1 MPRKSLIA
9 LLCAVCA
16 LIAVPASAS
25 AAINVSVGIGDQNAT
40 TFDVQSFKDL
50 RVKKVRYFIR
60 WNAVDN
66 PGELALADAYV
77 NKAKASGVRV
87 LMHIS
92 SDVLV
97 RAVDARRNGTKAA
110 KLPTV
115 KQYRS
120 KVGALV
126 RRYGRKKLDWGV
138 WNEAN
143 HDTQPTYRNPKRA
156 AQFFLEMRRLCRG
169 CKIVALDI
177 LDQRGAE
184 KYIQRFYS
192 ALGSRRRLANVVGIH
207 NYSDTNRYRS
217 SGTRSIIRA
226 TKRYN
231 RRAKFWLTETG
242 GVVRFAS
249 FTCNPNS
256 ASSVNKA
263 ERRQDRAI
271 RQMFKLTRQFRRDVQ
286 RLYIYNFVGTNCT
299 TRFDT
304 GIVRADGSPRPAYN
318 RVKREMRNFKR

>member
-1 MPRKSLIA
+1 MSRPTLLAVLAALSVLA
-9 LLCAVCA
+9 LL
-16 LIAVPASAS
+16 PASAS
-25 AAINVSVGIGDQNAT
+25 AARYNVSVGIGDQGVG
-40 TFDVQSFKDL
+40 TFDVPSFQAL
-50 RVKKVRYFIR
+50 NVKKVRYFIR
-60 WNAVDN
+60 WNAIDN

-77 NKAKASGVRV
+77 NKAREKGVRV

-97 RAVDARRNGTKAA
+97 RAQDARRQGIAAA

-115 KQYRS
+115 RQYRQ

-126 RRYGRKKLDWGV
+126 RRYGRSRLDWGV

-143 HDTQPTYRNPKRA
+143 HDTQPTYNNPRRA

-177 LDQRGAE
+177 LDQKGAE
-184 KYIQRFYS
+184 RYIQRWFR
-192 ALGSRRRLANVVGIH
+192 ALPSSQRRRASIVGIH

-217 SGTRSIIRA
+217 RGTRSIIRT
-226 TKRYN
+226 TKRFN
-231 RRAKFWLTETG
+231 RRAKFWATETG
-242 GVVRFAS
+242 GVVS
-249 FTCNPNS
+249 FGSSFPCNPANP
-256 ASSVNKA
+256 APA
-263 ERRQDRAI
+263 ERRQDRAVKY
-271 RQMFKLTRQFRRDVQ
+271 MFRLTKQFRRDIQ
-286 RLYIYNFVGTNCT
+286 RLYIYNFVGTDCT

-318 RVKREMRNFKR
+318 TIRRELRNFKK

>member
-1 MPRKSLIA
+1 MPRKSLLA
-9 LLCAVCA
+9 VLAALCALAV
-16 LIAVPASAS
+16 VPASAT
-25 AAINVSVGIGDQNAT
+25 AAINVSVGIGDQNT
-40 TFDVQSFKDL
+40 STFDVPSFKAL
-50 RVKKVRYFIR
+50 KVKKVRYFIR
-60 WNAVDN
+60 WNAADN

-77 NKAKASGVRV
+77 NRAKRANVRV

-97 RAVDARRNGTKAA
+97 RAKDAKRLGVTAA

-115 KQYRS
+115 KQYRQ

-143 HDTQPTYRNPKRA
+143 HDTQPTYKNPKRA
-156 AQFFLEMRRLCRG
+156 AQFFLEMRRLCKG

-177 LDQRGAE
+177 LDQKGAE
-184 KYIQRFYS
+184 RYIARFYR
-192 ALGSRRRLANVVGIH
+192 ALGSRRGLANVVGIH

-217 SGTRSIIRA
+217 SGTRSIIKA
-226 TKRYN
+226 TKRQN

-242 GVVRFAS
+242 GVVS
-249 FTCNPNS
+249 FGSSFPCNPANP
-256 ASSVNKA
+256 ARA
-263 ERRQDRAI
+263 ESRQNRAVKY
-271 RQMFKLTRQFRRDVQ
+271 MFKLTRQFRRDVQ
-286 RLYIYNFVGTNCT
+286 RLYIYNFVGTDCQ

-318 RVKREMRNFKR
+318 TIKKALKTFRR